1 MTLQMWFSF
10 RRAGSPLVG
19 DLLMLPGV
27 TWPGTTL
34 EEQIMRLLGFVLTLL
49 LGIGIGAWAY
59 LNGKIPAVFR
69 PMETAG
75 TVVLPAGTKNVF
87 KNNVV
92 AEFLAPKKAMDTYR
106 DIKLIQSFGYIDPR
120 GVHWDA
126 PAGYVTNGA
135 SIPPSLWA
143 VVGGPFDGPYRDAAV
158 LHDYYCEA
166 KLRSSDDTHRMY
178 YEAAVARGTSE
189 NIASTMYA
197 GIVFGGPKWE
207 VVPPKKAGFGF
218 WFAQSTT
225 ATTPSGA
232 TVKVDPGLTHKDATA
247 EQLKAVEEMK
257 AWIARE
263 KPTVEQIQKRAEEL
277 RKSTGVTKQ

>member
-1 MTLQMWFSF
+1 
-10 RRAGSPLVG
+10 
-19 DLLMLPGV
+19 
-27 TWPGTTL
+27 
-34 EEQIMRLLGFVLTLL
+34 MRVLGFLLTLVV
-49 LGIGIGAWAY
+49 GIGIGGWMY
-59 LNGKIPAVFR
+59 LNGKFPAVFT
-69 PMETAG
+69 PGGSTTGGPVVTG
-75 TVVLPAGTKNVF
+75 TNVF

-92 AEFLAPKKAMDTYR
+92 AEFLAPKKATDTYR
-106 DIKLIQSFGYIDPR
+106 DIKLINSFGYIDPR

-158 LHDYYCEA
+158 LHDYYCDS

-197 GIVFGGPKWE
+197 GIVFGGPKWQ
-207 VVPPKKAGFGF
+207 VVAPKKAGFG
-218 WFAQSTT
+218 WLMAQ
-225 ATTPSGA
+225 ATTTNQAGA
-232 TVKVDPGLTHKDATA
+232 TVKVDPGLTKRDATA
-247 EQLKAVEEMK
+247 DQLKAVEDLK

-263 KPTVEQIQKRAEEL
+263 KPTPDQIQKRAEEM
-277 RKSTGVTKQ
+277 RKATGVSQ